1 MFNLNRLSDQQLDQI
16 LQRAKAGDN
25 QVLQSLGLYSP
36 IPLLSEKMRRNSMR
50 QAQAA
55 QSAPAQQPT
64 VADKIAGVGSLPVP
78 GVMREENFADGGIV
92 AFAKGSTVPSQEAL
106 DSRLLGIRQTM
117 KEDLDKEIEDL
128 REAHGPAPTQM
139 TPEERLAYGSKAY
152 EQAQEFD
159 RPYREKL
166 ESMTAQQAPDVEG
179 RKKDEFN
186 KAMLNASLAL
196 MGGRGKG
203 FSGFVSDVGGA
214 ARVGVQGYEA
224 GMDAVRRAEEEHKKS
239 LLLTE
244 KYKYEMSKGNKKLAD
259 EAMDASNV
267 AEQNSTR
274 LYRAGLTDIAKA
286 RAAGMQNIGSTVSS
300 LERTERDRL
309 RAESEARKLDLQ
321 ADKLNA
327 MMAGILGGGRGGG
340 GGGGGGKEDLAM
352 RREMRQQMVRIINTK
367 DHPVRI
373 GLQQSIKNDP
383 GFSSLSASQKRYA
396 LGPGLEQVL
405 PEYAAKYVEQSF
417 GLEPYPRAA
426 ESRARVAGPA
436 SSAPPPGA
444 NRVYNFND
452 LLK

>member
-106 DSRLLGIRQTM
+106 DSRLLTERERM
-117 KEDLDKEIEDL
+117 VKELEDQITDL
-128 REAHGPAPTQM
+128 RETHGPAPTQM
-139 TPEERLAYGSKAY
+139 TPEERLAYGAKAY
-152 EQAQEFD
+152 GQAQEFD
-159 RPYREKL
+159 RPYREKMEAML
-166 ESMTAQQAPDVEG
+166 AQQAPDTEG

-224 GMDAVRRAEEEHKKS
+224 GMDAVRKAEEEHKKS
-239 LLLTE
+239 LLLGE

-267 AEQNSTR
+267 AEQNAIR
-274 LYRAGLTDIAKA
+274 LHRAGQTEIAKA
-286 RAAGMQNIGSTVSS
+286 RAAGMQNIGSTISS

-309 RAESEARKLDLQ
+309 NAEINSRKNDIAERKLE
-321 ADKLNA
+321 A
-327 MMAGILGGGRGGG
+327 MMAGIISGGGRGGG
-340 GGGGGGKEDLAM
+340 GGGGKESAAM
-352 RREMRQQMVRIINTK
+352 QREMRQQMAKIINTK
-367 DHPVRI
+367 DHPVRV
-373 GLQQSIKNDP
+373 GLQQTIKNDP
-383 GFSSLSASQKRYA
+383 GFSSLSAAQKRYA

-405 PEYAAKYVEQSF
+405 PQYAAKYVEQNF
-417 GLEPYPRAA
+417 GSEPYPRAS
-426 ESRARVAGPA
+426 ESRAKVAGPA
-436 SSAPPPGA
+436 PSAPPPGA